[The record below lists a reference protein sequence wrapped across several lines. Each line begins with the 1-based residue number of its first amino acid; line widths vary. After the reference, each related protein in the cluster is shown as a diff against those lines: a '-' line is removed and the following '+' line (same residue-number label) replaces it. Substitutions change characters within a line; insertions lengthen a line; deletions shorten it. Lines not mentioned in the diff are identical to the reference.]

1 MDREPRG
8 AGVAARVLWALGG
21 GPGMA
26 QPSRRLRRRLFLP
39 GVGDVMRRLDLAALA
54 EIRARHAP
62 GLDDAAL
69 RATRAPVKYLDP
81 ARQVKRNLRRAA
93 ELELHGRPPLRILD
107 LGCGAGY
114 FLKICAILGHR
125 ATGLDL
131 DENPIF
137 REVVTALGV
146 NRLIGRIDPLTPV
159 PVAGGPFDLITAFAV
174 CFNDH
179 NGPEPWGPAGWRFF
193 LDDAAG
199 RLLAPRGRLLMK
211 LNPRTEPPG
220 EGACYTPELAEAFRT
235 WGLRVT
241 GPWVSLDRGAYRRG
255 AAPRT

>member
-1 MDREPRG
+1 MEREPRG
-8 AGVAARVLWALGG
+8 AGFAARVVWALAGV
-21 GPGMA
+21 PGMA
-26 QPSRRLRRRLFLP
+26 KPARWLRRRFFLP
-39 GVGDVMRRLDLAALA
+39 GVGDVMRRLDLAALG

-93 ELELHGRPPLRILD
+93 EMDLHGRPPLRILD

-114 FLKICAILGHR
+114 FLKICQILGHR

-137 REVVTALGV
+137 REVVAALEV
-146 NRLIGRIDPLTPV
+146 NRLIGRIEPMTPIPV
-159 PVAGGPFDLITAFAV
+159 PAGPFDLITAFAV

-179 NGPEPWGPAGWRFF
+179 NGPAPWGPVEWGFF

-220 EGACYTPELAEAFRT
+220 AGGCYTPELGGAFAA
-235 WGLRVT
+235 WGVRVR
-241 GPWVSLDRGAYRRG
+241 GQWVSLQRASYRREAG
-255 AAPRT
+255 VPA